1 MQTRT
6 SELNLK
12 SYISLKYFYITIYQ
26 YITEFKIQLL
36 YGLHYLN
43 YIIKQMLKG

>member
-12 SYISLKYFYITIYQ
+12 SYIPLKYFYITIYP
-26 YITEFKIQLL
+26 YIMEFKIQLL
-36 YGLHYLN
+36 YELHYLN
-43 YIIKQMLKG
+43 YIVKQILKG